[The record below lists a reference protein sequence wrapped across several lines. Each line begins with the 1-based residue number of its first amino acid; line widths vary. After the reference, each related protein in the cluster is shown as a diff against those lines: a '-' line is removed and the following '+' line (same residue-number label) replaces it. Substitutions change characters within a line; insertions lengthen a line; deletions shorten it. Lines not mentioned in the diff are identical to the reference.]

1 MPITHLFHVP
11 NLDYP
16 GVRHLHRD
24 PDIIAI
30 DHFASDDECDGLA
43 QLYARSHGRA
53 RPSATAPG
61 QEALRTSTTV
71 FPDELEVRWLRERIA
86 QATNIASLEQ
96 LEPTKLTRYAAGEY
110 FRKHIDASFLNEKMW
125 AYAARLAG
133 VDEDGVQAPCSW
145 PSRFVTLFLY
155 LNDVDRGGRTRFR
168 WLHSSARGRHARAAC
183 EGSPRRHPLPT
194 GTRFRWLDGSG
205 SMPGGAVFTQSI
217 EALAAAADAADA
229 PSVPGTALPHEF
241 RAHHGA
247 DASSVPGTAEPLAT
261 APITAP
267 DEPQGSTSV
276 NELPATAP
284 AFREPASEVN
294 IKELNI
300 KPIKGTAILHFP
312 STRQEF
318 GCVPDPR
325 TMHESEPALDEKLI
339 VQQFIWPVPLRAP
352 SAADGH
358 GFASEAQGQAQGQ
371 AEGIMGGAQH
381 GAQHEDV
388 RAEWAAILAAA
399 GSG

>member
-1 MPITHLFHVP
+1 MRTSADATSSLFHVP

-16 GVRHLHRD
+16 GLRLLHRD

-71 FPDELEVRWLRERIA
+71 FPDEPEVRWLRERIA
-86 QATNIASLEQ
+86 QVTNIASLEQ

-217 EALAAAADAADA
+217 EALAAAAD
-229 PSVPGTALPHEF
+229 T
-241 RAHHGA
+241 A
-247 DASSVPGTAEPLAT
+247 DASSVRGTAEQPA

-358 GFASEAQGQAQGQ
+358 
-371 AEGIMGGAQH
+371 
-381 GAQHEDV
+381 HEDV

>member
-168 WLHSSARGRHARAAC
+168 WL
-183 EGSPRRHPLPT
+183 
-194 GTRFRWLDGSG
+194 DGSG

-229 PSVPGTALPHEF
+229 SSVPITALPHEF

-247 DASSVPGTAEPLAT
+247 DASSVPGTAEPPAT

-284 AFREPASEVN
+284 AFREPASELN

-371 AEGIMGGAQH
+371 AEGIMWGAQH

>member
-1 MPITHLFHVP
+1 
-11 NLDYP
+11 
-16 GVRHLHRD
+16 
-24 PDIIAI
+24 
-30 DHFASDDECDGLA
+30 
-43 QLYARSHGRA
+43 
-53 RPSATAPG
+53 
-61 QEALRTSTTV
+61 
-71 FPDELEVRWLRERIA
+71 
-86 QATNIASLEQ
+86 
-96 LEPTKLTRYAAGEY
+96 
-110 FRKHIDASFLNEKMW
+110 
-125 AYAARLAG
+125 
-133 VDEDGVQAPCSW
+133 
-145 PSRFVTLFLY
+145 
-155 LNDVDRGGRTRFR
+155 
-168 WLHSSARGRHARAAC
+168 
-183 EGSPRRHPLPT
+183 
-194 GTRFRWLDGSG
+194 
-205 SMPGGAVFTQSI
+205 
-217 EALAAAADAADA
+217 
-229 PSVPGTALPHEF
+229 
-241 RAHHGA
+241 
-247 DASSVPGTAEPLAT
+247 
-261 APITAP
+261 
-267 DEPQGSTSV
+267 V

-325 TMHESEPALDEKLI
+325 TLHESEPALDEKLI

-381 GAQHEDV
+381 GAHHEDV

>member
-1 MPITHLFHVP
+1 LTLLTACGLQYETLLRNTISLVAAARESAKMPITHLFHVP

-168 WLHSSARGRHARAAC
+168 WLHSSEGEGGMRGRHARA
-183 EGSPRRHPLPT
+183 
-194 GTRFRWLDGSG
+194 
-205 SMPGGAVFTQSI
+205 
-217 EALAAAADAADA
+217 
-229 PSVPGTALPHEF
+229 
-241 RAHHGA
+241 HHGA
-247 DASSVPGTAEPLAT
+247 ILSPQVRASGGS
-261 APITAP
+261 TAP
-267 DEPQGSTSV
+267 DPCLAALSSRSRSRHS
-276 NELPATAP
+276 L
-284 AFREPASEVN
+284 R
-294 IKELNI
+294 
-300 KPIKGTAILHFP
+300 
-312 STRQEF
+312 
-318 GCVPDPR
+318 PR
-325 TMHESEPALDEKLI
+325 TPPMLLPCVGRPSSLPRPSRRLTNHRVRPA
-339 VQQFIWPVPLRAP
+339 
-352 SAADGH
+352 
-358 GFASEAQGQAQGQ
+358 
-371 AEGIMGGAQH
+371 
-381 GAQHEDV
+381 
-388 RAEWAAILAAA
+388 
-399 GSG
+399 

>member
-1 MPITHLFHVP
+1 
-11 NLDYP
+11 
-16 GVRHLHRD
+16 
-24 PDIIAI
+24 
-30 DHFASDDECDGLA
+30 
-43 QLYARSHGRA
+43 
-53 RPSATAPG
+53 
-61 QEALRTSTTV
+61 
-71 FPDELEVRWLRERIA
+71 
-86 QATNIASLEQ
+86 
-96 LEPTKLTRYAAGEY
+96 
-110 FRKHIDASFLNEKMW
+110 
-125 AYAARLAG
+125 
-133 VDEDGVQAPCSW
+133 
-145 PSRFVTLFLY
+145 
-155 LNDVDRGGRTRFR
+155 
-168 WLHSSARGRHARAAC
+168 
-183 EGSPRRHPLPT
+183 
-194 GTRFRWLDGSG
+194 
-205 SMPGGAVFTQSI
+205 MPGGAVFTQSI
-217 EALAAAADAADA
+217 EALAAAAD
-229 PSVPGTALPHEF
+229 T
-241 RAHHGA
+241 A
-247 DASSVPGTAEPLAT
+247 DASSVRGTAEQPA

-358 GFASEAQGQAQGQ
+358 GFVSEAQGQGHGQ
-371 AEGIMGGAQH
+371 AEGIMLDDE

>member
-43 QLYARSHGRA
+43 QLYARARA

-168 WLHSSARGRHARAAC
+168 WLHSSARGRHARA
-183 EGSPRRHPLPT
+183 
-194 GTRFRWLDGSG
+194 
-205 SMPGGAVFTQSI
+205 
-217 EALAAAADAADA
+217 
-229 PSVPGTALPHEF
+229 
-241 RAHHGA
+241 HHGA
-247 DASSVPGTAEPLAT
+247 ILSPQVRASGGS
-261 APITAP
+261 TAP
-267 DEPQGSTSV
+267 DP
-276 NELPATAP
+276 
-284 AFREPASEVN
+284 
-294 IKELNI
+294 
-300 KPIKGTAILHFP
+300 
-312 STRQEF
+312 
-318 GCVPDPR
+318 C
-325 TMHESEPALDEKLI
+325 
-339 VQQFIWPVPLRAP
+339 
-352 SAADGH
+352 
-358 GFASEAQGQAQGQ
+358 
-371 AEGIMGGAQH
+371 
-381 GAQHEDV
+381 
-388 RAEWAAILAAA
+388 LAALSSRSRSRLSLRPMLLPCQGRPSRLRPRPSRRLTKHRVRPA
-399 GSG
+399 